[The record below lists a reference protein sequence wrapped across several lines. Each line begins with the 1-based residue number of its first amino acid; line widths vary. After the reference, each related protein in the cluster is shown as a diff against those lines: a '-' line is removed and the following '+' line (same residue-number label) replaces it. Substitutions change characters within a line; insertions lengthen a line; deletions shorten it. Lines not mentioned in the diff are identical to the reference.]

1 MAHSSATKSLNPVM
15 GYGYR
20 GSFLLTVKGILTM
33 TYFARKGVVYNE
45 CGEAVVVITPI
56 SIDKSFTRGYAQAM
70 ADELNDTDNG
80 EQVEGAV

>member
-1 MAHSSATKSLNPVM
+1 
-15 GYGYR
+15 
-20 GSFLLTVKGILTM
+20 M

-45 CGEAVVVITPI
+45 CGEAVLVITPI